1 MRSPIDSAKGTTR
14 TNVPSRRFPTATRAE
29 PTTRPRIPGGGGT
42 HHTLSLAE
50 FPGLPSYRTD
60 GQGQKGAGPRFL
72 WSGGRAAYLGVSG
85 CDGCRSVG
93 KQVGIH
99 GGKVGVERTA
109 TAPLTEGPAHPRV
122 QGYGCAHL
130 RPSSW
135 PHGIQGKGKT
145 LACGDLA
152 RPMRQRGRRAPL
164 NSNQRIWAAQNPT
177 RRLSGGPWLS
187 APVWTGWAAQME
199 LRMGRNA
206 DLQPSWVI
214 FPFFFC
220 FYFLFFLFII
230 ILNKFWIW
238 IWVSPLSQLYKLKL

>member
-1 MRSPIDSAKGTTR
+1 VELIADHSNATSPTTDAVNFVRKTKLRTILSGRRYLTSDGNGGGSRPWHGAEFAHSWHGGEQFVVMRSPIDSAKGTTR

-164 NSNQRIWAAQNPT
+164 NSNQRI
-177 RRLSGGPWLS
+177 
-187 APVWTGWAAQME
+187 
-199 LRMGRNA
+199 
-206 DLQPSWVI
+206 
-214 FPFFFC
+214 
-220 FYFLFFLFII
+220 
-230 ILNKFWIW
+230 
-238 IWVSPLSQLYKLKL
+238 